1 MLVWWKARG
10 GMVRIRGGG
19 GGGGGGG
26 ELREMDY
33 TGLAACWSRQHHQDS
48 DNRSFCLPSLPLHT

>member
-19 GGGGGGG
+19 GGGGG
-26 ELREMDY
+26 ELREMEEKNVSNTK
-33 TGLAACWSRQHHQDS
+33 TGLYGTSRLLVPPTPP
-48 DNRSFCLPSLPLHT
+48 R